1 MALCVM
7 ATRLAG
13 GTLTSPETLERVERE
28 VMSRVR
34 EHKLD
39 VRWLGNYAL
48 LGPYDREL
56 RRIRLEPLSS
66 PENKEGPCDS

>member
-1 MALCVM
+1 MALYVM
-7 ATRLAG
+7 ATRLAC

-39 VRWLGNYAL
+39 MQWLGNYA
-48 LGPYDREL
+48 
-56 RRIRLEPLSS
+56 RLEPLSS